1 MFVAQRHGGVSSLAG
16 TAKSLRSVDTDS
28 IGYSRCQRTRS
39 CCRTICN
46 SWKFCVLTTI
56 LTLVALFG
64 DDFRQAA
71 TSKDF
76 DIVFNVITLFCI
88 LVFSIEVVVASLGQE
103 EYFLGFFFFLDL
115 GATVTLLFDLT
126 WVGDA
131 LFCSGLAGGALRAS
145 RAGRAGARASRTVRI
160 IRLMRLVRLYRN
172 YKTAMDIRRERR
184 SRVSI
189 HMENMLEPGEDGFD
203 DLESEDQ
210 DEVGEASQDLNA
222 FRSWQLDASGRL
234 GTASQS
240 PADASTPRQ
249 ETRVGKKLSDMTT
262 RRVIVLVLVMLL
274 VMPYFSPNSLGMEEF
289 RSSGSYGSELV
300 YDRWRSW
307 CDLPGSSG
315 NTTQPAWCLDA
326 VAINEMEGKVAR
338 QEARLLLE
346 DSLLAFTYS
355 HHKGDFAWR
364 LCWLGLRSDSLVEST
379 GSSDHAAVH
388 LSRLAA
394 LNQER
399 MLGGG
404 IAVAAGD
411 LPGVWD
417 LRFAGS
423 NKEWRSNMQP
433 LPAAVAERLA
443 QPWPESCLGF
453 TGVWVQD
460 DDRDDD
466 DNDASKTAASRGHC
480 SIDELLRCSERI
492 FIEPLTSTE
501 EESRYLSLLF
511 TFDIRAAK
519 QLEAGLSIL
528 QTIFICFTVGL
539 GAMSFSKD
547 ANELL
552 LNPIERMIAKMETI
566 KDNPLEAMRLGDMEY
581 RREEIEHANHRE
593 QLAGMSKF
601 WRLIY
606 RYRYLKKTKEPMETA
621 MLEKTIIKLG
631 GLLALGFGEAGA
643 EIIGQNMNGSS
654 SAGVNAMVPGVS
666 VNAILGFCNIR
677 HFTDATEVL
686 REKVMMFVNQV
697 GEIVHGCVDDYHGAP
712 NKNIGSAFLI
722 VWRLA
727 ALDDA
732 ESQRKLADMAL
743 MAFAK
748 IVAEVNKSRVLAV
761 YREHPGLLQRV
772 PNFRVQMGFGL
783 HCGWAIEGAIGSE
796 FKIDASYLS
805 PNVNVATR
813 LEAAAGQFSVWLLMS
828 HFIVELYNSEMASKC
843 RLIDHVTVK
852 GSRIPLRLYTLDLDA
867 LCLDVLPQ
875 SPAVFVED
883 RTVKNRYK
891 LRQLRELE
899 KSRKWQDDYWV
910 PDAFEADED
919 IRLMRRKFSP
929 EFFRRFAMAYRN
941 YEAGEW
947 RAARDMLLTC
957 HYAPKSD
964 AGRCMIGSEADWPE
978 DGPTVALLRFM
989 GQFDYVPPLGW
1000 PGHRELADR

>member
-1 MFVAQRHGGVSSLAG
+1 
-16 TAKSLRSVDTDS
+16 
-28 IGYSRCQRTRS
+28 
-39 CCRTICN
+39 
-46 SWKFCVLTTI
+46 
-56 LTLVALFG
+56 
-64 DDFRQAA
+64 
-71 TSKDF
+71 
-76 DIVFNVITLFCI
+76 
-88 LVFSIEVVVASLGQE
+88 
-103 EYFLGFFFFLDL
+103 
-115 GATVTLLFDLT
+115 
-126 WVGDA
+126 
-131 LFCSGLAGGALRAS
+131 
-145 RAGRAGARASRTVRI
+145 
-160 IRLMRLVRLYRN
+160 MRLVRLYRT
-172 YKTAMDIRRERR
+172 YKTAMDMRRERR
-184 SRVSI
+184 SRISI
-189 HMENMLEPGEDGFD
+189 SHSDNLLEPGEDGFD

-210 DEVGEASQDLNA
+210 DEVGEGSQDLA
-222 FRSWQLDASGRL
+222 ASFSSWHLGATRSSLSCAVGVPGDGGKQR
-234 GTASQS
+234 
-240 PADASTPRQ
+240 P
-249 ETRVGKKLSDMTT
+249 ETRVGKKLSDMTM

-274 VMPYFSPNSLGMEEF
+274 VMPYFSPFSLGMEEF
-289 RSSGSYGSELV
+289 RSSGNYGSELI

-307 CDLPGSSG
+307 CNLPDSSG

-326 VAINEMEGKVAR
+326 VANGEMEGKAARREAR
-338 QEARLLLE
+338 QLLE
-346 DSLLAFTYS
+346 DTLLAFTYS
-355 HHKGDFAWR
+355 HHRGDFAWR
-364 LCWLGLRSDSLVEST
+364 LCWLGLRSDSLAEST
-379 GSSDHAAVH
+379 GSSAHAAAQ

-399 MLGGG
+399 MLGPGA
-404 IAVAAGD
+404 AVPAAD
-411 LPGVWD
+411 LPAVWNS
-417 LRFAGS
+417 RFTSGS
-423 NKEWRSNMQP
+423 REWRSNVRP
-433 LPAAVAERLA
+433 LPAVVADSLT
-443 QPWPESCLGF
+443 QPWSENCLGF
-453 TGVWVQD
+453 TGVWLQ
-460 DDRDDD
+460 
-466 DNDASKTAASRGHC
+466 DNDVTSSAAPSMGHC

-501 EESRYLSLLF
+501 EESRHLSLLF
-511 TFDIRAAK
+511 TFDIRATR

-528 QTIFICFTVGL
+528 QTIFVCFTVGL

-581 RREEIEHANHRE
+581 RREEIEHAKHRE
-593 QLAGMSKF
+593 QLAGMGKF

-654 SAGVNAMVPGVS
+654 SAGVNAMVPGVN
-666 VNAILGFCNIR
+666 VNAIIGFCNIR

-686 REKVMMFVNQV
+686 REKVMLFVNQV

-712 NKNIGSAFLI
+712 NKNMGSAFLI
-722 VWRLA
+722 VWRLE

-813 LEAAAGQFSVWLLMS
+813 LEAAAGQFNVWLLMS

-843 RLIDHVTVK
+843 RLIDHVTIK
-852 GSRIPLRLYTLDLDA
+852 GSRMPLRLYTLDLDA
-867 LCLDVLPQ
+867 LCLDVLPK
-875 SPAVFVED
+875 SAAVYGD
-883 RTVKNRYK
+883 DGSVKNRYK

-899 KSRKWQDDYWV
+899 KNRKWQDDYWV

-919 IRLMRRKFSP
+919 IRLMRRKFSS

-947 RAARDMLLTC
+947 KAARDMLLTC

-964 AGRCMIGSEADWPE
+964 AGRCTIGSEADWPE

-989 GQFDYVPPLGW
+989 GQFGYVHPVGW
-1000 PGHRELADR
+1000 RGHRELADR

>member
-1 MFVAQRHGGVSSLAG
+1 
-16 TAKSLRSVDTDS
+16 
-28 IGYSRCQRTRS
+28 
-39 CCRTICN
+39 
-46 SWKFCVLTTI
+46 
-56 LTLVALFG
+56 
-64 DDFRQAA
+64 
-71 TSKDF
+71 
-76 DIVFNVITLFCI
+76 
-88 LVFSIEVVVASLGQE
+88 
-103 EYFLGFFFFLDL
+103 
-115 GATVTLLFDLT
+115 
-126 WVGDA
+126 
-131 LFCSGLAGGALRAS
+131 
-145 RAGRAGARASRTVRI
+145 
-160 IRLMRLVRLYRN
+160 
-172 YKTAMDIRRERR
+172 
-184 SRVSI
+184 
-189 HMENMLEPGEDGFD
+189 LEPGEDGFD

-210 DEVGEASQDLNA
+210 DEIGEGSHDLGKMS
-222 FRSWQLDASGRL
+222 SWQLEGAKAVSDGSGE
-234 GTASQS
+234 
-240 PADASTPRQ
+240 RQ

-274 VMPYFSPNSLGMEEF
+274 VMPYFSIPSLGMEEF
-289 RSSGSYGSELV
+289 RSSGNYGSELV

-315 NTTQPAWCLDA
+315 NTSRPAWCLDA
-326 VAINEMEGKVAR
+326 LAMEEMEGKVAR
-338 QEARLLLE
+338 HEARQLLE
-346 DSLLAFTYS
+346 DTLLAFTYS
-355 HHKGDFAWR
+355 HHRGDFAWR
-364 LCWLGLRSDSLVEST
+364 LCWLGLRSDSLAEST
-379 GSSDHAAVH
+379 GSSTRAAHH

-399 MLGGG
+399 LLGPGT
-404 IAVAAGD
+404 AVAAGD
-411 LPGVWD
+411 LLGVWNS
-417 LRFAGS
+417 RFTGDS
-423 NKEWRSNMQP
+423 GEWRLNVRP
-433 LPAAVAERLA
+433 LPASVTESLSR
-443 QPWPESCLGF
+443 PWTENCLGF

-460 DDRDDD
+460 DDV
-466 DNDASKTAASRGHC
+466 ASRTAASMGHC

-492 FIEPLTSTE
+492 FIEPLTRTE
-501 EESRYLSLLF
+501 DESRHLSLLF
-511 TFDIRAAK
+511 TFDIRATK
-519 QLEAGLSIL
+519 QLESGLSML

-539 GAMSFSKD
+539 GALSFSKD

-581 RREEIEHANHRE
+581 RREEIEDAKHRE
-593 QLAGMSKF
+593 QLAGMGKF

-643 EIIGQNMNGSS
+643 EIIGQNMKGNSI
-654 SAGVNAMVPGVS
+654 AGVNAMVPGVN
-666 VNAILGFCNIR
+666 VNAILGFCNIC

-686 REKVMMFVNQV
+686 REKVMLFVNQV

-727 ALDDA
+727 AFDDA

-748 IVAEVNKSRVLAV
+748 IIAEVNKSRVLAI

-772 PNFRVQMGFGL
+772 PNFRVQMRFGL

-875 SPAVFVED
+875 SPVVNGED

-947 RAARDMLLTC
+947 KASRDMLLTC
-957 HYAPKSD
+957 HYAPKSN
-964 AGRCMIGSEADWPE
+964 AGRCTICSEAAWPE

-989 GQFDYVPPLGW
+989 GQFHYVHPVGW